1 MLELQQV
8 RISGFIWLRNIV
20 EKIEAKHRVSL
31 DEVEEVFLAPPQFR
45 RLEKGKVDGEDVY
58 GAYGQTEAGRYLTV
72 VFIRKLGGRALII
85 TARDMDSKE
94 RKQYGR

>member
-1 MLELQQV
+1 V

-20 EKIEAKHRVSL
+20 GKIEAKHGLSP
-31 DEVEEVFLAPPQFR
+31 DEVEEVFLASPQFR
-45 RLEKGKVDGEDVY
+45 RLENGKVEGENVY

-72 VFIRKLGGRALII
+72 LFIRKLGGRALII

>member
-45 RLEKGKVDGEDVY
+45 RLEKGKVEGEDVY

>member
-1 MLELQQV
+1 MLELRHL

-20 EKIEAKHRVSL
+20 EKVEAKHRVSL

>member
-1 MLELQQV
+1 MLELQRV

-31 DEVEEVFLAPPQFR
+31 DEVEEVFLASPQFR
-45 RLEKGKVDGEDVY
+45 RLEKGKVEGEDVY

-85 TARDMDSKE
+85 TARDMDSK
-94 RKQYGR
+94 YGR

>member
-1 MLELQQV
+1 MLKLQQV

-31 DEVEEVFLAPPQFR
+31 VFLAPPQFR
-45 RLEKGKVDGEDVY
+45 RLEKGKVEGEDVY